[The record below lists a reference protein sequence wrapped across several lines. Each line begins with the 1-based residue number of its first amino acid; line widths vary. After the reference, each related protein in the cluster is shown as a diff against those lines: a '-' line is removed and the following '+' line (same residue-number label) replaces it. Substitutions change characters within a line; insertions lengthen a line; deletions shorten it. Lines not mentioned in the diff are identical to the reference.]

1 MLRNLPRPSDLE
13 MNRSYL
19 VHGNDT
25 TNKDHFE
32 NFRVV
37 YFFIRILRTA
47 HTSSVRET
55 KSQNVEQKFSMAI
68 DILASSRG
76 YCAVQQIASG

>member
-37 YFFIRILRTA
+37 YLFFTYFADCSHIQRARDEIA
-47 HTSSVRET
+47 
-55 KSQNVEQKFSMAI
+55 K
-68 DILASSRG
+68 RG
-76 YCAVQQIASG
+76 TEVQYGH